1 MSLKQKEWRLLVFQN
16 ISSALSNELPFQIP
30 EANHTEGPTSQNLV
44 HIKDLSNMVSKLW
57 FILKHPVLESWLQ
70 LPTSPTEVAATLAGN
85 VCPLHQGL
93 ELAREADL
101 ICVHIWP

>member
-1 MSLKQKEWRLLVFQN
+1 
-16 ISSALSNELPFQIP
+16 
-30 EANHTEGPTSQNLV
+30 
-44 HIKDLSNMVSKLW
+44 MVSKLW